1 MAFEKGLFD
10 IFMNSALDEILYHPL
25 TFFFNDTVKK
35 CAGIG
40 GKSSFKTRFL

>member
-10 IFMNSALDEILYHPL
+10 IFMNRALDEILYHP
-25 TFFFNDTVKK
+25 NDTVKK